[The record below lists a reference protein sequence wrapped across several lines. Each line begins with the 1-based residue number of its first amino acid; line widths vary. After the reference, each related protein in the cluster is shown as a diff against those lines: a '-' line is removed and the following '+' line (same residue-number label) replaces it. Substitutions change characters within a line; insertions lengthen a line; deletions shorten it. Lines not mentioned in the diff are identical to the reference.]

1 MERTTAFG
9 GDPHIGI
16 FCRVLEEIAIVP
28 PEAPDEFC
36 AALKGALGVDL
47 VRTTIQGSS
56 IVGSLVAGNSR
67 AVVVSGLA
75 TRDEVQAV
83 EEYREVYRLEG
94 AMNAAGNVILAND
107 GFAAVHPEMEPDVV
121 AEIQSHL
128 GVEVTRLTLGGVK
141 TVGMAGYATNRGVLV
156 HARATPKEI
165 GRLEAL
171 TDLPI
176 GTGSVNMGTGLV
188 GTGLL
193 ANSRGFLAGIETS
206 GFELGRM
213 ADVFGFVEGI

>member
-1 MERTTAFG
+1 MEKTTAFG
-9 GDPHIGI
+9 GDPNIGL

-36 AALKGALGVDL
+36 QAIRGALDVDL
-47 VRTTIQGSS
+47 VRTTIQGSA
-56 IVGSLVAGNSR
+56 IVGALVAGNSR

-75 TRDEVQAV
+75 TPDEVRAL
-83 EEYREVYRLEG
+83 EDYREVYRLEG
-94 AMNAAGNVILAND
+94 TMNAAGNVILAND
-107 GFAAVHPEMEPDVV
+107 RFAAVHPEMEPEVIDEVK
-121 AEIQSHL
+121 SHL
-128 GVEVTRLTLGGVK
+128 GVEVTRVTLGGVK

-165 GRLEAL
+165 GRLEAV

-193 ANSRGFLAGIETS
+193 ANSRGFIAGIATS

>member
-75 TRDEVQAV
+75 TRDEVQV
-83 EEYREVYRLEG
+83 LEEYREVYRLEG
-94 AMNAAGNVILAND
+94 GMNAAGNVILAND

-141 TVGMAGYATNRGVLV
+141 TVGMAGCATNRGVLV

>member
-1 MERTTAFG
+1 MDRTTAFG

-36 AALKGALGVDL
+36 EAIRAALGVDL
-47 VRTTIQGSS
+47 VRTTIQGSP

-75 TRDEVQAV
+75 TPDEVRAI
-83 EEYREVYRLEG
+83 EDYREVYRLEG

-107 GFAAVHPEMEPDVV
+107 RFAAVHPEMEPDVIDEV
-121 AEIQSHL
+121 KSHL
-128 GVEVTRLTLGGVK
+128 GVEVTRLSLGGVK

-165 GRLEAL
+165 ARLEAV

-193 ANSRGFLAGIETS
+193 ANSRGFLAGVETS

-213 ADVFGFVEGI
+213 ADVFGFVEGM

>member
-1 MERTTAFG
+1 MDRTTAFG

-36 AALKGALGVDL
+36 EALRAVLGVDL

-75 TRDEVQAV
+75 TPDEVRAL
-83 EEYREVYRLEG
+83 EDYREVYRLEG

-107 GFAAVHPEMEPDVV
+107 RFAAVHPEMEPEVIDEVG
-121 AEIQSHL
+121 SHL
-128 GVEVTRLTLGGVK
+128 GVEVIRLTLGGVK

-165 GRLEAL
+165 GRLEGV

>member
-1 MERTTAFG
+1 
-9 GDPHIGI
+9 
-16 FCRVLEEIAIVP
+16 
-28 PEAPDEFC
+28 
-36 AALKGALGVDL
+36 
-47 VRTTIQGSS
+47 
-56 IVGSLVAGNSR
+56 VAGNSR

-75 TRDEVQAV
+75 TPDEVRAI
-83 EEYREVYRLEG
+83 EDYREVYRLEG

-107 GFAAVHPEMEPDVV
+107 RFAAVHPEMEPDVIDEV
-121 AEIQSHL
+121 KSHL
-128 GVEVTRLTLGGVK
+128 GVEVTRLSLGGVK

-165 GRLEAL
+165 ARLEAV

-193 ANSRGFLAGIETS
+193 ANSRGFLAGVETS

-213 ADVFGFVEGI
+213 ADVFGFVEGM

>member
-1 MERTTAFG
+1 MDRTTAFG

-28 PEAPDEFC
+28 PDAPDEFC
-36 AALKGALGVDL
+36 HALESALDVEL
-47 VRTTIQGSS
+47 VRTTIQGSG

-75 TRDEVQAV
+75 SPEEVRV
-83 EEYREVYRLEG
+83 LEDYREVYRLEG
-94 AMNAAGNVILAND
+94 EMNAAGNVILVND
-107 GFAAVHPEMEPDVV
+107 RFAAVHPEMDPGTIE
-121 AEIQSHL
+121 EIESHL
-128 GVEVTRLTLGGVK
+128 GVEVTKLTLGGVK
-141 TVGMAGYATNRGVLV
+141 TVGMAGHATNRGVLV

-165 GRLEAL
+165 GRLESL

-176 GTGSVNMGTGLV
+176 WTGSVNMGSGLV

-193 ANSRGFLAGIETS
+193 VNAHGYLAGADTS
-206 GFELGRM
+206 GFELGRI
-213 ADVFGFVEGI
+213 ADVFGFIEGL

>member
-28 PEAPDEFC
+28 PEAPAEFC
-36 AALKGALGVDL
+36 DAIQAALHVDL
-47 VRTTIQGSS
+47 VRTTIQGSA
-56 IVGSLVAGNSR
+56 IIGSLLAGNSR

-75 TRDEVQAV
+75 TPDEVRIL
-83 EEYREVYRLEG
+83 EDYREVYRLEG

-107 GFAAVHPEMEPDVV
+107 RFAAVHPEMEPEVIDEVR
-121 AEIQSHL
+121 SHL
-128 GVEVTRLTLGGVK
+128 GVEVVRLTLGTVK

-165 GRLEAL
+165 GRLESV
-171 TDLPI
+171 TNLPI

-188 GTGLL
+188 GTGML

>member
-1 MERTTAFG
+1 MNRTTAFG
-9 GDPHIGI
+9 GDPNIGL

-28 PEAPDEFC
+28 PEAPGEFC
-36 AALKGALGVDL
+36 EAVRTALDVDL
-47 VRTTIQGSS
+47 VRTAIQGSA
-56 IVGSLVAGNSR
+56 IVGALVAGNSR

-75 TRDEVQAV
+75 TPDEVRAL
-83 EEYREVYRLEG
+83 EDYREVYRLEG
-94 AMNAAGNVILAND
+94 TMYAAGNVILAND
-107 GFAAVHPEMEPDVV
+107 RFAAVHPEMEPEVID
-121 AEIQSHL
+121 EIKSHL
-128 GVEVTRLTLGGVK
+128 GVEVTRVTLGGVK

-165 GRLEAL
+165 GRLEAV

-193 ANSRGFLAGIETS
+193 ANSRGFVAGIATS
-206 GFELGRM
+206 GFELGRI

>member
-9 GDPHIGI
+9 GDPNIGL

-28 PEAPDEFC
+28 PEASDEFC
-36 AALKGALGVDL
+36 EAIGAALDVDL
-47 VRTTIQGSS
+47 VRTTIQGSA
-56 IVGSLVAGNSR
+56 IVGALVAGNSR

-75 TRDEVQAV
+75 TPDEVRAL
-83 EEYREVYRLEG
+83 EDYREVYRLEG
-94 AMNAAGNVILAND
+94 TMNAAGNVILAND
-107 GFAAVHPEMEPDVV
+107 QFAAVHPEMEPDVIDEV
-121 AEIQSHL
+121 KSHL
-128 GVEVTRLTLGGVK
+128 GVEVTRATLGGVK

-165 GRLEAL
+165 GRLEAV

-193 ANSRGFLAGIETS
+193 ANSRGFIAGIVTS

>member
-75 TRDEVQAV
+75 TRDEVQV
-83 EEYREVYRLEG
+83 LEEYREVYRLEG
-94 AMNAAGNVILAND
+94 GMNAAGNVILAND

-121 AEIQSHL
+121 TEIQSHL

>member
-9 GDPHIGI
+9 GDPNIGL
-16 FCRVLEEIAIVP
+16 FCRVFEEIAIVP
-28 PEAPDEFC
+28 PEAPEEFC
-36 AALKGALGVDL
+36 EAVREALDVDL
-47 VRTTIQGSS
+47 VRTMIQGSS
-56 IVGSLVAGNSR
+56 IVGALVAGNSR

-75 TRDEVQAV
+75 TPDEVRV
-83 EEYREVYRLEG
+83 LEDYREVYRLEG
-94 AMNAAGNVILAND
+94 TMNAAGNVILAND
-107 GFAAVHPEMEPDVV
+107 RFAAVHPEMEPEVID
-121 AEIQSHL
+121 EIRSHL
-128 GVEVTRLTLGGVK
+128 GVEVTRVTLGGVK

-165 GRLEAL
+165 GRLEAV

-193 ANSRGFLAGIETS
+193 ANSRGFIAGIATS

>member
-75 TRDEVQAV
+75 TRDEVQAL

-94 AMNAAGNVILAND
+94 GMNAAGNVILAND

-121 AEIQSHL
+121 TEIQSHL

>member
-36 AALKGALGVDL
+36 TALKGALGVDL

-75 TRDEVQAV
+75 TRDEVQV
-83 EEYREVYRLEG
+83 LEEYREVYRLEG
-94 AMNAAGNVILAND
+94 GMNAAGNVILAND

-121 AEIQSHL
+121 TEIQSHL

-213 ADVFGFVEGI
+213 ADVFGFIEGI

>member
-1 MERTTAFG
+1 MERTTASG

-16 FCRVLEEIAIVP
+16 FCRVLEEIAIVS

-36 AALKGALGVDL
+36 EALRAALDVDL
-47 VRTTIQGSS
+47 VRTTIQGSA

-75 TRDEVQAV
+75 TPDEIRAL
-83 EEYREVYRLEG
+83 EDYREVYRLEG
-94 AMNAAGNVILAND
+94 TMNAAGNVILAND
-107 GFAAVHPEMEPDVV
+107 RFAAVHPEMGPDVLEEV
-121 AEIQSHL
+121 RSHL
-128 GVEVTRLTLGGVK
+128 GVEVTRLTLGGIK

-156 HARATPKEI
+156 HARATPREI
-165 GRLEAL
+165 GRLESV

-176 GTGSVNMGTGLV
+176 GTGSVNMGSGLV

-193 ANSRGFLAGIETS
+193 ANSRGYIAGDETS
-206 GFELGRM
+206 GFELGRI

>member
-1 MERTTAFG
+1 MNRTTAIG

-16 FCRVLEEIAIVP
+16 FCRVLEEIAVVP
-28 PEAPDEFC
+28 PEVPDEFC
-36 AALKGALGVDL
+36 EALKAALDVEI

-56 IVGSLVAGNSR
+56 IVGSLIAGNSR

-75 TRDEVQAV
+75 LPDEVRAL
-83 EEYREVYRLEG
+83 EDYREVYRLEG

-107 GFAAVHPEMEPDVV
+107 RFAAVHSEMEPEVIE
-121 AEIQSHL
+121 EIKNHL
-128 GVEVTRLTLGGVK
+128 GVDVIRLTLGGVK

-156 HARATPKEI
+156 HPRATPKEI
-165 GRLEAL
+165 GRLEGV

-176 GTGSVNMGTGLV
+176 GTGTVNMGSGLV

-193 ANSRGFLAGIETS
+193 ANSHGYIAGDETS
-206 GFELGRM
+206 GFELGRI

>member
-9 GDPHIGI
+9 GDPNIGI

-28 PEAPDEFC
+28 PEAPGEFC
-36 AALKGALGVDL
+36 EALRVALDVDL
-47 VRTTIQGSS
+47 VRTTIQGSA
-56 IVGSLVAGNSR
+56 IIGSLVAGNSR

-75 TRDEVQAV
+75 TPDEVRV
-83 EEYREVYRLEG
+83 LEDYREVYRLEG
-94 AMNAAGNVILAND
+94 GMNAAGNVIMAND
-107 GFAAVHPEMEPDVV
+107 RFAAVHPEMEPDVIE
-121 AEIQSHL
+121 EIRSHL
-128 GVEVTRLTLGGVK
+128 GVELIRLTLGGVK

-165 GRLEAL
+165 GRLEAA

-176 GTGSVNMGTGLV
+176 GTGSVNLGSGLV

-193 ANSRGFLAGIETS
+193 ANSRGYIAGIETT
-206 GFELGRM
+206 GFELGRI

>member
-1 MERTTAFG
+1 METTAFG
-9 GDPHIGI
+9 GDPNIGL

-36 AALKGALGVDL
+36 EAIRAALDVDL
-47 VRTTIQGSS
+47 VRTTIQGSA
-56 IVGSLVAGNSR
+56 IVGALVAGNSR

-75 TRDEVQAV
+75 TPDEVRAL
-83 EEYREVYRLEG
+83 EDYREVYRLEG
-94 AMNAAGNVILAND
+94 TMNAAGNVILVND
-107 GFAAVHPEMEPDVV
+107 RFAAVHPEMETDVIDEV
-121 AEIQSHL
+121 RSHL
-128 GVEVTRLTLGGVK
+128 GVEVTRVTLGGVK

-165 GRLEAL
+165 GRLETV

-193 ANSRGFLAGIETS
+193 ANSRGFIAGIATS